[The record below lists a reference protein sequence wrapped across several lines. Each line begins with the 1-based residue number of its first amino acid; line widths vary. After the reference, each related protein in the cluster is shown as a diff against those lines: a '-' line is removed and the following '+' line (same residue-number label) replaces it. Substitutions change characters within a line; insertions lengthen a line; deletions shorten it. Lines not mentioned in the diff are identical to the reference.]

1 MTSLARPVRVLIADD
16 DAILREIAG
25 AMLKEAGFAVQ
36 SVASGDAALAACAQQ
51 MPDIALLDVEMA
63 EGDGY
68 QACSNLRCLP
78 GGADLPIVMVTGC
91 DDTASIDQAYQAGAT
106 DFIVKPINWT
116 LLTHRIRYVMRGA
129 RTIEALRFSEQK
141 NAALLQAIPDG
152 IFLVNSAGSIG
163 HCFSAIDALPH
174 ISEAGKEPQSLLDLL
189 PLASRGHAMDCLSA
203 ALRGEPAV
211 FEFSLDGKPAPLR
224 HFECR
229 YLPNSNGQVLA
240 IIRDIT
246 ARKET
251 DARIHRLAYFDAL
264 TGLPNREWIREYLSQ
279 ALSEARRRHRHVAL
293 LYVDLDQ
300 FKRVNDTLGH
310 GTGDALLRQVAE
322 RLQSTVD
329 QLGIDGVQGQIARLG
344 GDEFMIVLTGL
355 RDAMQAEQAAE
366 RMLTEHAV
374 PYWQASY
381 ELVVTS
387 SVGIAKYPEHGD
399 DVQSLLKNAEAAMY
413 EAKAS
418 GRNQLRVYD
427 CAVSARALKRLSLE
441 MELRRAVEDSG
452 LEVYYQPKYDA
463 RSLKLV
469 GGEALLRWFH
479 PSRGQIPTADF
490 IAIAEETGLIAD
502 ISKWTLQRVCRDL
515 AQWRAAGLAPPRI
528 AVNVSGRDFAHP
540 EALLRISDTVAR
552 ANLSPSLF
560 ELELTEGVLMRDAEA
575 GRRSLLALKEFGFAL
590 AVDDFGTGYCS
601 LNYLKRFPLD
611 TLKIDRSF
619 VADISEDPDD
629 AAIVRAIIALGHTL
643 SLKIVAEGVTTQ
655 AQLKF
660 LQAEGCDAIQGFLMS
675 PAIAADAFIE
685 LLRESPSR
693 AARNTAAPIRHVG

>member
-1 MTSLARPVRVLIADD
+1 MNTPAKPIRVLIADD

-36 SVASGDAALAACAQQ
+36 TVASGDAAVAACALR

-63 EGDGY
+63 QGDGY
-68 QACSNLRCLP
+68 QACTNIRYLP

-91 DDTASIDQAYQAGAT
+91 DDTASIDRAYEAGAT

-141 NAALLQAIPDG
+141 NAALLRAIPDG
-152 IFLVNSAGSIG
+152 IFLVDSAGSIA
-163 HCFSAIDALPH
+163 HCFSPIDGLLNDSARE
-174 ISEAGKEPQSLLDLL
+174 SEAQSLFGLL
-189 PLASRGHAMDCLSA
+189 PVAKRGLAMDSLSS

-211 FEFSLDGKPAPLR
+211 FEFSLDSTPSIR

-229 YLPNSNGQVLA
+229 YLPNSSGQVLA

-279 ALSEARRRHRHVAL
+279 ALSEAGRRHRHLAL
-293 LYVDLDQ
+293 LNVDLDQ
-300 FKRVNDTLGH
+300 FKRINDTLGH

-322 RLQSTVD
+322 RLQAAVD
-329 QLGIDGVQGQIARLG
+329 QIDIEGVQGQIARLG
-344 GDEFMIVLTGL
+344 GDEFIVVLTGL
-355 RDAMQAEQAAE
+355 TDAMQAEQAAQKI
-366 RMLTEHAV
+366 LALHAA
-374 PYWQASY
+374 PYLQASY

-387 SVGIAKYPEHGD
+387 SIGIAKFPEHGD
-399 DVQSLLKNAEAAMY
+399 DVQSLLKNAEGAMY
-413 EAKAS
+413 EAKSS

-427 CAVSARALKRLSLE
+427 SAVNARALKRLSLE

-463 RSLKLV
+463 RTLNLL

-479 PSRGQIPTADF
+479 PVRGQIPTADF
-490 IAIAEETGLIAD
+490 IAIAEETGLIGD
-502 ISKWTLQRVCRDL
+502 IGKWTLQRVCRDL
-515 AQWRAAGLAPPRI
+515 GQWRAAGLKLPRI
-528 AVNVSGRDFAHP
+528 AVNVSGRDFMHP
-540 EALLRISDTVAR
+540 EALLRISDTVAQEK
-552 ANLSPSLF
+552 LSPSLF

-575 GRRSLLALKEFGFAL
+575 GRRSLLSLKEFGFAL
-590 AVDDFGTGYCS
+590 AIDDFGTGYCS

-619 VADISEDPDD
+619 VADISEDPED
-629 AAIVRAIIALGHTL
+629 AAIVRAIIALGHNL
-643 SLKIVAEGVTTQ
+643 DLKIVAEGVTTHE
-655 AQLKF
+655 QLKF
-660 LQAEGCDAIQGFLMS
+660 LRAEGCDAIQGFLMS
-675 PAIAADAFIE
+675 PAIAAAPFAE
-685 LLRESPSR
+685 LLRQAATQSIRESAP
-693 AARNTAAPIRHVG
+693 PIRSVG